1 MKLTYAFVD
10 VAKLRDYALNPNHPE
25 GRHKARVFSASLG
38 IDQSNAD
45 WLAQAILERLP
56 EADATPG
63 LSDEYGMRYD
73 LELMIR
79 RGQRSA
85 VVRTAWIIR
94 SKEDFPRLT
103 TCYVV

>member
-1 MKLTYAFVD
+1 MKLTNAFID

-25 GRHKARVFSASLG
+25 GRHKARVFNASLG
-38 IDQSNAD
+38 IDQSHAE
-45 WLAQAILERLP
+45 WLAQAILEKLP

-73 LELMIR
+73 TELTID

-85 VVRTAWIIR
+85 AVRTAWIIR
-94 SKEDFPRLT
+94 RNEDFPRLT
-103 TCYVV
+103 TCYVM